1 MLKQNKSFRFLDWKV
16 YQDSQALFF
25 KTREIAETLPK
36 QYRYEIGSQIVRSAL
51 SVILNLS
58 EGSAK
63 SSKKDVSR
71 FIEIALGSL
80 YETRAA
86 LDTIQKDPGLSLVV
100 SDEFFSLMDGI
111 RKQLGGFKKSL
122 QV

>member
-1 MLKQNKSFRFLDWKV
+1 MKTQTASFRFLEWKV
-16 YQDSQALFF
+16 YRDAQALFF
-25 KTREIAETLPK
+25 KTRKIAEILPK
-36 QYRYEIGSQIVRSAL
+36 EYRFEIGSQIIRSAL

-63 SSKKDVSR
+63 SSKKDVAR

-86 LDTIQKDPGLSLVV
+86 IDTLQKDPGLRIDIPV
-100 SDEFFSLMDGI
+100 DFFSLMDEI

-122 QV
+122 NV